1 MNIFLIIEIIVI
13 IFFLV
18 MFYMRSNLTWAVGLL
33 TVATAVLL
41 NVIRIIFRLDESLDS
56 AGLWLQIVGGLAFGG
71 AAIWLVGLL
80 RPYMGDGFI
89 PTDDTI
95 SQNQSAMGAVN
106 GSYVASTDPSGEAL
120 LSRRAVGMRNETSEY
135 DRQLLF
141 DQIMQ
146 NLSSEDV
153 LDLMF
158 DVEMA
163 ENEVVS
169 PMRTMN
175 QTIHNIIDLAGER
188 DQTSDLALAVE
199 RILTPVPPD
208 HFPRLSRITIETPQ
222 HILRRYLLAFYDL
235 EMLEQMSA
243 DLEIDWERL
252 GIGSKQQKVRN
263 LLLWLRRSNR
273 MAELIEAMHAR
284 PVVSGNVN
292 LK

>member
-1 MNIFLIIEIIVI
+1 MPSTELMSLFLIVQIIVI

-18 MFYMRSNLTWAVGLL
+18 MFYRQPNLTWAVGLL

-41 NVIRIIFRLDESLDS
+41 SVIVSIFRLEE
-56 AGLWLQIVGGLAFGG
+56 AMAETGLWQQVIRGLAVGG
-71 AAIWLVGLL
+71 AAFWLMSLLWPQLNDGL
-80 RPYMGDGFI
+80 
-89 PTDDTI
+89 
-95 SQNQSAMGAVN
+95 SSAQGSADVSKVRLQAAVQPD
-106 GSYVASTDPSGEAL
+106 SEQL
-120 LSRRAVGMRNETSEY
+120 LSRRAVGMSNEGSEY

-146 NLSSEDV
+146 NLSPEDV
-153 LDLMF
+153 LDLIF

-169 PMRTMN
+169 PTRDMQ
-175 QTIHNIIDLAGER
+175 QTVYNIIDLAQER
-188 DQTSDLALAVE
+188 EQMGDLALAVE

-208 HFPRLSRITIETPQ
+208 HFPRLSRINTDSPPT
-222 HILRRYLLAFYDL
+222 ILRRYLLTFYSLAEL
-235 EMLEQMSA
+235 EEMTNE
-243 DLEIDWERL
+243 LEIDWERL

-263 LLLWLRRSNR
+263 LLLWVRRRNR
-273 MAELIEAMHAR
+273 SAELIEVMHAR